1 MSNLEH
7 YFENLLY
14 HGEDVYGGINKQS
27 LTSDVQ
33 DAVEVCA
40 QYVIYSLFGNRKAFE
55 KFIKDASAAD
65 VVEVVRCEN
74 CHYGFRYFDVQN
86 GDMDSW
92 VDCTNPDGLN
102 RDVSNDGY
110 CSAGIRRKDEC

>member
-14 HGEDVYGGINKQS
+14 YGEDVYGGINKQS
-27 LTSDVQ
+27 LTLDMQ

-55 KFIKDASAAD
+55 KFINERSDDAED
-65 VVEVVRCEN
+65 IPMEYFEN
-74 CHYGFRYFDVQN
+74 G
-86 GDMDSW
+86 
-92 VDCTNPDGLN
+92 
-102 RDVSNDGY
+102 
-110 CSAGIRRKDEC
+110 GI

>member
-55 KFIKDASAAD
+55 KFIKDAPAAD
-65 VVEVVRCEN
+65 VVEVKHGNWIWQGSISEGCWVCSECKDKFYQGYGNEN
-74 CHYGFRYFDVQN
+74 FCPNCGAK
-86 GDMDSW
+86 MDKK
-92 VDCTNPDGLN
+92 G
-102 RDVSNDGY
+102 G
-110 CSAGIRRKDEC
+110 AE

>member
-14 HGEDVYGGINKQS
+14 YGEDVYGGINKQS
-27 LTSDVQ
+27 LTPDVQ

-55 KFIKDASAAD
+55 KFINEGSNDVDVPWEKLERYAEFFCAD
-65 VVEVVRCEN
+65 VPYTEFVREAKLFCLDAE
-74 CHYGFRYFDVQN
+74 R
-86 GDMDSW
+86 S
-92 VDCTNPDGLN
+92 
-102 RDVSNDGY
+102 
-110 CSAGIRRKDEC
+110 EE

>member
-27 LTSDVQ
+27 LTPDVQ

-55 KFIKDASAAD
+55 KFINEGSNNADPERKKGKWLWIDGVCCSNCNHKLQTTGLPTRCPNCGADMRGDNDAD
-65 VVEVVRCEN
+65 
-74 CHYGFRYFDVQN
+74 
-86 GDMDSW
+86 
-92 VDCTNPDGLN
+92 
-102 RDVSNDGY
+102 
-110 CSAGIRRKDEC
+110 